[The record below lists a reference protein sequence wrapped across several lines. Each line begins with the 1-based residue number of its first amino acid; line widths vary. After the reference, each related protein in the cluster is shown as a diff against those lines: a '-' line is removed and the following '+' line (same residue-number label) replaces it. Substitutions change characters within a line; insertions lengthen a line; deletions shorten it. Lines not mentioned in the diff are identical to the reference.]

1 MSSNF
6 QINQSN
12 IVHQTIEGEV
22 VIINLNTGDYYS
34 LVNVGVRIW
43 NLLEK
48 TTTIE
53 YIVNTLN
60 IEYISDGVNIEEI
73 VTQFINELKKESLVV
88 SLEIDSDEQSSPVKN
103 VSTDDNSDKLP
114 FEIPSLQ
121 KFSDMQE
128 LLLIDPIH
136 EVDEMG
142 WPRTKPKE
150 IK

>member
-48 TTTIE
+48 TTTVE

-60 IEYISDGVNIEEI
+60 IEEI
-73 VTQFINELKKESLVV
+73 VTQFITELKKESLVI
-88 SLEIDSDEQSSPVKN
+88 SLEIDSDEQSSPVEN

-136 EVDEMG
+136 EFDEMG
-142 WPRTKPKE
+142 WPRTKPIE

>member
-48 TTTIE
+48 TTTVE
-53 YIVNTLN
+53 YIVNTL
-60 IEYISDGVNIEEI
+60 NIEEI
-73 VTQFINELKKESLVV
+73 VTQFINELKKESLVI
-88 SLEIDSDEQSSPVKN
+88 SLEIDSDEQSSPVEN

-142 WPRTKPKE
+142 WPRTKPME

>member
-34 LVNVGVRIW
+34 LVNIGVRIW

-48 TTTIE
+48 ATTLE
-53 YIVNTLN
+53 CIVNTLN
-60 IEYISDGVNIEEI
+60 NEFLSNGVNIEEI
-73 VTQFINELKKESLVV
+73 INQFINELKKESLVV
-88 SLEIDSDEQSSPVKN
+88 SLEIESDEQSSLESKN
-103 VSTDDNSDKLP
+103 SDDAKSDKLP
-114 FEIPSLQ
+114 FEKPTLQ
-121 KFSDMQE
+121 KFTDMQE

>member
-48 TTTIE
+48 TTTVE

-60 IEYISDGVNIEEI
+60 NEYISDGYL
-73 VTQFINELKKESLVV
+73 F
-88 SLEIDSDEQSSPVKN
+88 SSGCRAV
-103 VSTDDNSDKLP
+103 LY
-114 FEIPSLQ
+114 FL
-121 KFSDMQE
+121 
-128 LLLIDPIH
+128 
-136 EVDEMG
+136 
-142 WPRTKPKE
+142 
-150 IK
+150 

>member
-1 MSSNF
+1 MSANF
-6 QINQSN
+6 KINQSN

-48 TTTIE
+48 TATVD
-53 YIVNTLN
+53 YIVNVLN
-60 IEYISDGVNIEEI
+60 NEFISNGVNIAEI
-73 VTQFINELKKESLVV
+73 VTQFINELEKESLVV
-88 SLEIDSDEQSSPVKN
+88 SLEIDSDEQSSTVEN
-103 VSTDDNSDKLP
+103 NSNDNNSDKLP

-142 WPRTKPKE
+142 WPQTKPKE